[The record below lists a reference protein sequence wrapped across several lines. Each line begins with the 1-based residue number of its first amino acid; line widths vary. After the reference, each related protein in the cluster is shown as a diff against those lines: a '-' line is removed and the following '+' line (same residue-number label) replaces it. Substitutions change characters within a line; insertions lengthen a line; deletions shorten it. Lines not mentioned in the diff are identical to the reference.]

1 VLEVLSTLVGQEH
14 AQLSDRTRIH
24 A

>member
-1 VLEVLSTLVGQEH
+1 VLEVLSTLVGQEN